1 MRKAVIYINAQ
12 PAGFLTEDEEGYH
25 FEYSQ
30 EYVSQSDPRS
40 GLQGWGMIFGLPV
53 SSANLGWGFIPRCW

>member
-25 FEYSQ
+25 FEYSK
-30 EYVSQSDPRS
+30 EYVSQPDPRS
-40 GLQGWGMIFGLPV
+40 GLQGWGDDFWP
-53 SSANLGWGFIPRCW
+53 SR